1 MTEMTERLKPL
12 GEMFGLPQDFN
23 EDTKDKVTELKIS
36 HLKDYHKGNL
46 GENRYSKQDLEDL
59 VESVKINGII
69 QPLVVRPL
77 NENDEYEIIL
87 GHHRRDAA
95 LLAGLNTVP
104 CLINDDL
111 DDDTAEL
118 LFMDSNLQHGFEKM
132 KQSEKAELIY
142 RRNEVLKRAVATVHI
157 VTNIREY
164 GRKSVDEEF
173 NLSRSSIQRYLRIYQ
188 LTDKLKEALDNG
200 KIGVKVAV
208 DLSFISTIYQDL
220 IADYIKENDVK
231 IDKKMSEKIKTVSER
246 QHLNDKTLFE
256 ILNGKISEE
265 VKVKPKK
272 TSIKVSKKVLNKYF
286 KPEQKQDEID
296 KIIEK
301 ALEMYYQN

>member
-1 MTEMTERLKPL
+1 M
-12 GEMFGLPQDFN
+12 
-23 EDTKDKVTELKIS
+23 
-36 HLKDYHKGNL
+36 
-46 GENRYSKQDLEDL
+46 
-59 VESVKINGII
+59 
-69 QPLVVRPL
+69 
-77 NENDEYEIIL
+77 
-87 GHHRRDAA
+87 
-95 LLAGLNTVP
+95 
-104 CLINDDL
+104 
-111 DDDTAEL
+111 
-118 LFMDSNLQHGFEKM
+118 
-132 KQSEKAELIY
+132 IY
-142 RRNEVLKRAVATVHI
+142 RRNDDLKRQ
-157 VTNIREY
+157 
-164 GRKSVDEEF
+164 GRRTDLNPDDLTKSVDEEF

>member
-1 MTEMTERLKPL
+1 M
-12 GEMFGLPQDFN
+12 
-23 EDTKDKVTELKIS
+23 
-36 HLKDYHKGNL
+36 
-46 GENRYSKQDLEDL
+46 
-59 VESVKINGII
+59 
-69 QPLVVRPL
+69 
-77 NENDEYEIIL
+77 
-87 GHHRRDAA
+87 
-95 LLAGLNTVP
+95 NTVP

-142 RRNEVLKRAVATVHI
+142 RRNEVLKRQ
-157 VTNIREY
+157 
-164 GRKSVDEEF
+164 GRRTDLNPDDLTKSVDEEF

-188 LTDKLKEALDNG
+188 LTDKLKEEIDKG
-200 KIGVKVAV
+200 KIRVNVAV

-265 VKVKPKK
+265 EVKVKPKK
-272 TSIKVSKKVLNKYF
+272 TSIKVSKKVLKKYF
-286 KPEQKQDEID
+286 KREQKQDEID